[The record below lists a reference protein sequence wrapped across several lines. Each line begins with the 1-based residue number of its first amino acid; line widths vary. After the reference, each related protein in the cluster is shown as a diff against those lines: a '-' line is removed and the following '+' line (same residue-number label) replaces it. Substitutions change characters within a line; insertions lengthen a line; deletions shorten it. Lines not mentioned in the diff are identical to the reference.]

1 VPVNDVRKPAGTG
14 RSSSLSPRCST
25 TLGAEV
31 SFSPALKPVV
41 QEARA
46 AHLAAGLLSRYH
58 YKAMPLDDALSSK
71 IFDQYLK
78 ALDPEKLY
86 FLQADINR
94 LSVGRTL
101 LDDAIRNEDLSLPFE
116 IFNLYLQRTAQY
128 LA

>member
-1 VPVNDVRKPAGTG
+1 
-14 RSSSLSPRCST
+14 
-25 TLGAEV
+25 
-31 SFSPALKPVV
+31 
-41 QEARA
+41 
-46 AHLAAGLLSRYH
+46 
-58 YKAMPLDDALSSK
+58 MPLDDALSSK